1 MTPPTSAYTYWDGPG
16 ARHTAPGRG
25 IPFGS
30 SSVQHGTAVF
40 EGIRCYAT
48 PEGPAL
54 FRLDDHLL
62 RLLDSARLLGIHH
75 DYDLARLREAALRAA
90 AECGF
95 ADAYVRPGLFAADPF
110 LSIDLSTVPFTL
122 GIEVW
127 PMAAPPPEAVAGRTQ
142 AHVPAPGV
150 RLTVSP
156 WRRPSPETFPPRAKA
171 VGTYVTSA
179 LAKTAALAAG
189 FDDALQLDCVT
200 GRVAEATVSNVFL
213 VTDGRLRTPWL
224 TDSLLAGITRDTVL
238 TLARDLSLD
247 VEEGPVEVA
256 DVSAAQEVFLTGT
269 ASELVPAAAF
279 EGRPYAQ
286 ERPVFDAIAAA
297 FRATV
302 TGRAAPAGRAAHPE
316 WRTPVSAAVPIS

>member
-1 MTPPTSAYTYWDGPG
+1 MTPPTSAHTHWEGPG
-16 ARHTAPGRG
+16 APRVAPGRG

-48 PEGPAL
+48 SRGPAL

-62 RLLDSARLLGIHH
+62 RLLNSARLLGLRH
-75 DYDLARLREAALRAA
+75 DYDLPRLREATLSAA
-90 AECGF
+90 ADSGF
-95 ADAYVRPGLFAADPF
+95 ADAYVRPGLFATDPM
-110 LSIDLSTVPFTL
+110 LSIDLSSLPFTL
-122 GIEVW
+122 GVEVW
-127 PMAAPPPEAVAGRTQ
+127 PIEAPPSAAGAGRP
-142 AHVPAPGV
+142 PADAEETGV

-213 VTDGRLRTPWL
+213 VRQGRLCTPWL
-224 TDSLLAGITRDTVL
+224 ADSLLAGITRDTVL
-238 TLARDLSLD
+238 ALARDL
-247 VEEGPVEVA
+247 GVEVA
-256 DVSAAQEVFLTGT
+256 EEPVDVVDVRAAQEVFLTGT
-269 ASELVPAAAF
+269 ASELVPAASLD
-279 EGRPYAQ
+279 GHRYAP

-302 TGRAAPAGRAAHPE
+302 TGRAGHPE
-316 WRTPVSAAVPIS
+316 WRTPVAASLPDAPAAISS

>member
-1 MTPPTSAYTYWDGPG
+1 MNPPTSAYTYWDGPG
-16 ARHTAPGRG
+16 AQRTAPGRG

-62 RLLDSARLLGIHH
+62 RLLNSARLLGIHH
-75 DYDLARLREAALRAA
+75 DHDLLRLREATLRAA
-90 AECGF
+90 AGSGF
-95 ADAYVRPGLFAADPF
+95 ADAYVRPGLFAADPI

-127 PMAAPPPEAVAGRTQ
+127 PVQAPPSGDGRTS
-142 AHVPAPGV
+142 ADAPVPGV

-179 LAKTAALAAG
+179 LAKTAALTAG

-200 GRVAEATVSNVFL
+200 GRIAEATVSNVFL

-238 TLARDLSLD
+238 TLARDLGLE
-247 VEEGPVEVA
+247 VTEGPVEVS
-256 DVSAAQEVFLTGT
+256 DMRAAQEVFLTGT
-269 ASELVPAAAF
+269 ASELVPVASL
-279 EGRPYAQ
+279 EGRPYAR

-302 TGRAAPAGRAAHPE
+302 TGHAPHPE
-316 WRTPVSAAVPIS
+316 WRTPIPAAVPDHPAAVTS